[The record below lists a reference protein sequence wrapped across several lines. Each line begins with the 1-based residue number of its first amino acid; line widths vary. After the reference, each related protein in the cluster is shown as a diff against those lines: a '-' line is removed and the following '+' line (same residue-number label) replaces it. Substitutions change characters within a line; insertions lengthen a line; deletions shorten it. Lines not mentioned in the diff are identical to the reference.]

1 MQRKTKMDYVTIG
14 KSGMKASRYILGSLT
29 FAGTNGFEALGS
41 IDSAQGNRLVDMA
54 LDAGV
59 NAFDTANLYSLGDA
73 EIVLGQALSGRRDK
87 VLLFSKGRS
96 EVDQTPNGAGASR
109 IHLTTQLEASLKRLK
124 TDYLDLYFI
133 HQWDGVTP
141 IEETVET
148 MSGFVK
154 AGKIRYWGVSNY
166 SGWQL
171 AKTAMIARTP
181 GFITPIAHQ
190 IYYTPEAREA
200 EYELLPAG
208 EELGIGSMIWSP
220 LGQGLFGGKA
230 KPDGSAPHG
239 TRQGDA
245 DWPEPFL
252 PDVERFSRVLAAVQ
266 AVAGEVGRSIPQVT
280 LAWTR
285 ARPGIGTIVLGAR
298 NEQQLADNLAS
309 YDLVLTSEQM
319 ARIEAAGR
327 PRPLYPFWHRAMWG
341 FDRPTPSEA
350 EYLAGHRETVGA

>member
-1 MQRKTKMDYVTIG
+1 MEYVPLG
-14 KSGMKASRYILGSLT
+14 KSGLKVSRYILGTLT

-41 IDSAQGNRLVDMA
+41 IDVGQGKRLIDMA
-54 LDAGV
+54 IDAGV
-59 NAFDTANLYSLGDA
+59 NAFDTANLYSKGDA
-73 EIVLGQALSGRRDK
+73 ETVLGQALAGRRDK

-96 EVDQTPNGAGASR
+96 AIEAGPNGGGASR
-109 IHLTTQLEASLKRLK
+109 LHLHTQLEASLKRLK
-124 TDYLDLYFI
+124 TDWLDLYFV

-171 AKTAMIARTP
+171 AKTAMIANSP
-181 GFITPIAHQ
+181 GFVAPVAHQ

-200 EYELLPAG
+200 EYELIPAG
-208 EELGIGSMIWSP
+208 DELGIGSMIWSP

-230 KPDGSAPHG
+230 KSDGSVPQG
-239 TRQGDA
+239 TRQGAA
-245 DWPEPFL
+245 DWPEPYI
-252 PDVERFSRVLAAVQ
+252 PDTQQFARVLRAVET
-266 AVAGEVGRSIPQVT
+266 VAKETGRSVPQVT

-285 ARPGIGTIVLGAR
+285 ARPGVGTIVLGAR
-298 NEQQLADNLAS
+298 NESQLADNLAS
-309 YDLVLTSEQM
+309 YELTLSPEQA

-341 FDRPTPSEA
+341 FDRPTPSERG
-350 EYLAGHRETVGA
+350 YLEAWRQTVTA